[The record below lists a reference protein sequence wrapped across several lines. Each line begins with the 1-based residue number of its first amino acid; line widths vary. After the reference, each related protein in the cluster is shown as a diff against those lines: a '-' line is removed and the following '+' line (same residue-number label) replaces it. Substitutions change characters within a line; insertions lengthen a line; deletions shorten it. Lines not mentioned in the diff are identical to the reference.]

1 MCLTPQNREDY
12 ERAVAAVESLTRQLD
27 EARQEHDFRRREAEE
42 TRQRNGTLAR
52 ENGRLLTQVQDM
64 GRQVTALTV
73 EVEASRSGAPRMRR
87 VSDASSSASALNQ
100 SVDAEGVINDRL
112 LTFRDVDELQKKNI
126 ELLAVVRELSSSK
139 EAVEDREDIQKI
151 KFWLKEKNELKL
163 YFDSG

>member
-1 MCLTPQNREDY
+1 M
-12 ERAVAAVESLTRQLD
+12 ESLTRQLD

-139 EAVEDREDIQKI
+139 EAVEDREDIQKRN
-151 KFWLKEKNELKL
+151 FWLKEENELKF

>member
-1 MCLTPQNREDY
+1 M
-12 ERAVAAVESLTRQLD
+12 ESLTRQLD

-73 EVEASRSGAPRMRR
+73 EVEASRSGTPRMRR

-100 SVDAEGVINDRL
+100 GLNSIHFRI
-112 LTFRDVDELQKKNI
+112 LTKMFTKILTKIVTK
-126 ELLAVVRELSSSK
+126 ELSKSYTK
-139 EAVEDREDIQKI
+139 
-151 KFWLKEKNELKL
+151 KFMR
-163 YFDSG
+163 

>member
-1 MCLTPQNREDY
+1 MTPPNREDY

-87 VSDASSSASALNQ
+87 VSDASSSASALNNQ

-139 EAVEDREDIQKI
+139 EAVEDREDMIQKI

>member
-1 MCLTPQNREDY
+1 MQTSYVYDPPNREDY

-151 KFWLKEKNELKL
+151 KFWL
-163 YFDSG
+163 S

>member
-1 MCLTPQNREDY
+1 M
-12 ERAVAAVESLTRQLD
+12 ESLTRQLD

-73 EVEASRSGAPRMRR
+73 EVEASRSGAPPRMRSR

-139 EAVEDREDIQKI
+139 EAVEDREDIQKRN
-151 KFWLKEKNELKL
+151 FWLKEENELKF

>member
-1 MCLTPQNREDY
+1 M
-12 ERAVAAVESLTRQLD
+12 ESLTRQLD

-73 EVEASRSGAPRMRR
+73 EVEASRSGAPRMRSR
-87 VSDASSSASALNQ
+87 VSDASSSSASALNNQ
-100 SVDAEGVINDRL
+100 SSVDAEGVINDRL

-139 EAVEDREDIQKI
+139 EAVEDREDIQKT
-151 KFWLKEKNELKL
+151 KFWLKEKNELKF

>member
-1 MCLTPQNREDY
+1 M
-12 ERAVAAVESLTRQLD
+12 ESLTRQLD

-73 EVEASRSGAPRMRR
+73 EVEASRSGAPRMRSR
-87 VSDASSSASALNQ
+87 VSDASSSSASALNNQ
-100 SVDAEGVINDRL
+100 SSVDAEGVINDRL

-139 EAVEDREDIQKI
+139 EAVEDREDIQKT
-151 KFWLKEKNELKL
+151 KFWLKEKNELKFC
-163 YFDSG
+163 FDSG

>member
-1 MCLTPQNREDY
+1 M
-12 ERAVAAVESLTRQLD
+12 ESLTRQLD

-73 EVEASRSGAPRMRR
+73 EVEASRSGAPRMRSR
-87 VSDASSSASALNQ
+87 VSDASSSSASALNNQ

-151 KFWLKEKNELKL
+151 KFWLKEKNELKFC
-163 YFDSG
+163 FDSG

>member
-1 MCLTPQNREDY
+1 M
-12 ERAVAAVESLTRQLD
+12 ESLTRQLD

-87 VSDASSSASALNQ
+87 VSDASSSSASALNNQ
-100 SVDAEGVINDRL
+100 SSVDAEGVINDRL

-139 EAVEDREDIQKI
+139 EAVEDREAIQKI
-151 KFWLKEKNELKL
+151 KFWLKEKNELKF

>member
-1 MCLTPQNREDY
+1 MCLTPPNREDY

-151 KFWLKEKNELKL
+151 KFGSKRRMN
-163 YFDSG
+163 

>member
-1 MCLTPQNREDY
+1 MCLTPPNREDY

-73 EVEASRSGAPRMRR
+73 EVEASRSGAPRMRSR
-87 VSDASSSASALNQ
+87 VSDASSSASALNNQ

-139 EAVEDREDIQKI
+139 EAVEDREDIQNR
-151 KFWLKEKNELKL
+151 KFWL
-163 YFDSG
+163 S